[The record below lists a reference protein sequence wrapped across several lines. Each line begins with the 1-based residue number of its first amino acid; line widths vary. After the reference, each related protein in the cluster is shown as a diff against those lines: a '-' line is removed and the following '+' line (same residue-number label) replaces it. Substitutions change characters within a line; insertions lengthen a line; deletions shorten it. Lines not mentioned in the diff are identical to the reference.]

1 MAEQKEKI
9 VAEAVKITKT
19 FPGVKALDEVCMH
32 VYAGKVN
39 AIMGE
44 NGAGKSTLMNILSG
58 VYSDY
63 EGQIIVDGREQHFKD
78 TTDARRQGIS
88 MIHQELHLIPYLDIA
103 ENIFLGNEST
113 TALGLI
119 DHKKMHREAKEL
131 LQRLHTDI
139 DTHTIVN
146 DLRVGQQQL
155 VEIAKALSTNA
166 RILIMDEPT
175 SSLSAQETDILFQLI
190 RELCQQGVGI
200 VYITH
205 KMDELRELADYVT
218 VMRDGKSIDELPV
231 KGLDTDHIISLM
243 VGRSKEELY
252 TKSAASAVREDQEP
266 ALRVSHLSL
275 HDKEHPQRYILQDIS
290 FEARQGEVLGIYG
303 LMGAGRT
310 ELFETIFGMHP
321 RETEY
326 RGDDGGLFIHGKKTV
341 IKNTTDAINAHIA
354 YLPEDRKRDG
364 LVLGMDIR
372 QNTTLAALRQFVHR
386 GRLSKEKEGK
396 TADDYRER
404 LSIRSHSNRQLVNEL
419 SGGNQQKVV
428 LAKWLL
434 TAPGIILLDE
444 PTRGIDILAKSEIY
458 RIIDQLAHQ
467 GHTIIMVSSE
477 LPEIMAVSD
486 RIITLCQGKT
496 GKTFSRSAFTEES
509 ILKASLPQE

>member
-1 MAEQKEKI
+1 MKEETI
-9 VAEAVKITKT
+9 LAEARQITKT
-19 FPGVKALDEVCMH
+19 FPGVKALDEVNLRI
-32 VYAGKVN
+32 YAGKVN

-63 EGQIIVDGREQHFKD
+63 EGKILIDGKEQHFND
-78 TTDARRQGIS
+78 TTEARRQGIS
-88 MIHQELHLIPYLDIA
+88 MIHQELHLIPYLNIA
-103 ENIFLGNEST
+103 ENIFLGNEPT
-113 TALGLI
+113 TAFGLI
-119 DHKKMHREAKEL
+119 DHRRMHQEARKL
-131 LQRLHTDI
+131 LDRLHTDI
-139 DTHTIVN
+139 DTHTMVN

-155 VEIAKALSTNA
+155 VEIAKALSTHA

-175 SSLSAQETDILFQLI
+175 SSLSAQETTILFQLI

-205 KMDELRELADYVT
+205 KMDELKELADYVT
-218 VMRDGKSIDELPV
+218 VMRDGKTIDELPV
-231 KGLDTDHIISLM
+231 KGLDTDHIIRLM
-243 VGRSKEELY
+243 VGRTKDELY
-252 TKSAASAVREDQEP
+252 VKDTLPDNQKEDVM
-266 ALRVSHLSL
+266 ALQVNHLYL
-275 HDKEHPQRYILQDIS
+275 HDKEHPHRFVLQDIS

-321 RETEY
+321 KDTEY
-326 RGDDGGLFIHGKKTV
+326 VGADDAGCFIHGRKTV
-341 IKNTTDAINAHIA
+341 IKNTSDAIAAHIA

-364 LVLGMDIR
+364 LVMEMDIR
-372 QNTTLAALRQFVHR
+372 HNTTLTALQQFVHY
-386 GRLSKEKEGK
+386 GTLSKQQEEKI
-396 TADDYRER
+396 TDDYRGQ

-458 RIIDQLAHQ
+458 RIIDQLAQ
-467 GHTIIMVSSE
+467 EGHTILVVSSE

-486 RIITLCQGKT
+486 RIITLCQGKV
-496 GKTFSRSAFTEES
+496 GKTFTRDNFSEEE
-509 ILKASLPQE
+509 ILKAALPQE